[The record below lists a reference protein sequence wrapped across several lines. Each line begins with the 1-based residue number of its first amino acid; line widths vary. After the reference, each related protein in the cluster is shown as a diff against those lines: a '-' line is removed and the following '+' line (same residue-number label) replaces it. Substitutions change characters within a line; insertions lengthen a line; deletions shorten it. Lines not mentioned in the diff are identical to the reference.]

1 MSGSSAVSGPCVV
14 TDLAHGGRWTSLR
27 GGGGGRE
34 EHGGGGEDG
43 GGGGREWLWFRDEP
57 RRAGVRPGDAFAD
70 AGGLEECVPTIRGTP
85 DHGDAWSRVWR
96 RAADRPPGEPVAE
109 AVDCPDFRLVRR
121 ITTDP
126 ARTVVDYRLSAAP
139 GYRFLWAA
147 HALLELSGR
156 ARALMPRGAAVRLY
170 PDGGAR
176 WTPGRWPTV
185 AGVPL
190 DRLGPADGTAVGAV
204 VDTSEVSVRDGADEL
219 CLSVEAGGQ
228 PVSVALWRNLG
239 GFPED
244 APYRSL
250 GVEPMLGRVF
260 DLAHAGEKDA
270 ARVPASGEVRWRLT
284 LSVRRHP

>member
-1 MSGSSAVSGPCVV
+1 MVSTGAGPYVV
-14 TDLAHGGRWTSLR
+14 TDPAHGGRWTSLSGGR
-27 GGGGGRE
+27 GGGSAGGGR
-34 EHGGGGEDG
+34 GA
-43 GGGGREWLWFRDEP
+43 GGGREWLWFRDEP
-57 RRAGVRPGDAFAD
+57 RRAGVRPGDTFAD

-96 RAADRPPGEPVAE
+96 RTDDGAPAGASEAAAE

-121 ITTDP
+121 IITDA

-147 HALLELSGR
+147 HALLELSGQ
-156 ARALMPRGAAVRLY
+156 ARALMAEGAAVRLY

-176 WTPGRWPTV
+176 WLPGHWPTV

-190 DRLGPADGTAVGAV
+190 DRLGPADGTAMGAV
-204 VDTSEVSVRDGADEL
+204 VDTDEVSVRDGTDEL
-219 CLSVEAGGQ
+219 CLSVEAEGQ

-244 APYRSL
+244 APYRSI

-260 DLAHAGEKDA
+260 DLAHAEETDA
-270 ARVPASGEVRWRLT
+270 ACVPASGEVRWRLT
-284 LSVRRHP
+284 LSVRQYS